1 MSVSSRSSDISPTD
15 LLSQYDA
22 ALTSFKQL
30 RTEFARRLKMGK
42 PKVKK
47 DASAAPEAP
56 KSAWVAWTAL
66 VTGKYASAYAEHIA
80 GLPVNAKGKQPT
92 TDVMGFASKCRK
104 ELFVDDWAEHERI
117 WDSAQDA
124 KPLTKPAKKSKAEP
138 VIESNSASSSM
149 SEELAALEEET
160 KSVKSVK
167 SAKSAKSAKKLPEVL
182 PEALPAPKPISK
194 KAAAK
199 KPATPS
205 EEAKAAAEQWKNKG
219 KVYMKNVDNQVW
231 QFEDGSAG
239 DYVGF
244 YNGTEIIKG
253 ALAAK

>member
-1 MSVSSRSSDISPTD
+1 MSVSSRSSDVSPAD

-47 DASAAPEAP
+47 DPAAAPEAP

-80 GLPVNAKGKQPT
+80 GLPVNAKTGKPAT

-104 ELFVDDWAEHERI
+104 ELFVDDWNEHERI
-117 WDSAQDA
+117 WESAHETKSA
-124 KPLTKPAKKSKAEP
+124 TKPAKSVKAKP
-138 VIESNSASSSM
+138 DPPASNSSASAPSM
-149 SEELAALEEET
+149 VEELAALEEET
-160 KSVKSVK
+160 KSVKST
-167 SAKSAKSAKKLPEVL
+167 KSAKKLPV
-182 PEALPAPKPISK
+182 ALPAPKPIVTK

-199 KPATPS
+199 KAAEPS
-205 EEAKAAAEQWKNKG
+205 EDAKATAEQWKNKG

-231 QFEDGSAG
+231 QFDDGSAG

-244 YNGTEIIKG
+244 FDGSKIIKG
-253 ALAAK
+253 ALAAE

>member
-1 MSVSSRSSDISPTD
+1 MSVSSRSSDISPAD

-42 PKVKK
+42 PKAKK
-47 DASAAPEAP
+47 DPAAAPEAP

-66 VTGKYASAYAEHIA
+66 VTGKYATAYAEHVA

-104 ELFVDDWAEHERI
+104 ELFVDDWVEHERI
-117 WDSAQDA
+117 WDSVHETKSA
-124 KPLTKPAKKSKAEP
+124 TKPAKSAKSAKS
-138 VIESNSASSSM
+138 SNSASNSASSSSM

-160 KSVKSVK
+160 KSVKS
-167 SAKSAKSAKKLPEVL
+167 AKSLKKM
-182 PEALPAPKPISK
+182 PEALPAPKPVMKKPAAK
-194 KAAAK
+194 KAAE
-199 KPATPS
+199 PS
-205 EEAKAAAEQWKNKG
+205 ADAKAAAEQWKNKG

-244 YNGTEIIKG
+244 FDGSKIIKG
-253 ALAAK
+253 ALAAE